1 LSSRHIAWRKS
12 IVVRVLLVLATF
24 AVLYG
29 CGEATSPV
37 ERQEKQGG
45 VEQVPEPTPEPPQ
58 SNDYDRDSILNAE
71 DPISGL
77 EEHQNIAGNPR
88 IKANCQVYATNRV
101 DPIALSEH
109 LHHQIGNTTTTNEST
124 GASLVAAGRG
134 TTSCDMPWFT
144 SAAWFPVEQSEAVR
158 AVNVYYR
165 AHGDQRWVQEL
176 PRGFQLLATEENF
189 RCDNMPE
196 GNFQDTPPYNCPAG
210 TNWSTNINF
219 PDCLD
224 LRIPKDEANNAVESN
239 NGRCPASHPY
249 RIPQV
254 NFLIMHPNADGQVS
268 NPLRVSAGV
277 DAWED
282 WTFMHGDYLAA
293 TQPEFNDRLV
303 SLCLRNSRESV
314 AHPDCGERN

>member
-1 LSSRHIAWRKS
+1 LWSRRIAWGES

-37 ERQEKQGG
+37 ERQEKRGS
-45 VEQVPEPTPEPPQ
+45 VEQAPEPTPEPPQ
-58 SNDYDRDSILNAE
+58 SNDYDRDGIPNAE

-77 EEHQNIAGNPR
+77 EEHQNIPGTPR
-88 IKANCQVYATNRV
+88 IKANCDVYATNRV
-101 DPIALSEH
+101 DPIAFTQH
-109 LHHQIGNTTTTNEST
+109 LHHQIGTTTTTNEST

-134 TTSCDMPWFT
+134 TTSCDMPWLT
-144 SAAWFPVEQSEAVR
+144 SAGWFPVEENEPVGS
-158 AVNVYYR
+158 VNVYYR
-165 AHGDQRWVQEL
+165 GHGDQRWVQDL
-176 PRGFQLLATEENF
+176 PRGFQLLSQEQEYRCNTRSGEE
-189 RCDNMPE
+189 P
-196 GNFQDTPPYNCPAG
+196 FQDSPPYGCTVGFG
-210 TNWSTNINF
+210 TRVDF

-224 LRIPKDEANNAVESN
+224 LRIPNDEANNAVESN

-249 RIPQV
+249 RIPKV
-254 NFLIMHPNADGQVS
+254 NFLIMHPNSDGRIT

-282 WTFMHGDYLAA
+282 WTFMHGDYFAA
-293 TQPEFNDRLV
+293 TQPQFNDRLV
-303 SLCLRNSRESV
+303 PLCLRNSRESV